1 MCGHIFIISAYNLKS
16 MNQTIYKE
24 QHDIVEELID
34 IKTLVVH
41 NDEVNTFDWVIDT
54 LMEVCQHTLV
64 QAEQCTILIHFKG
77 KASVKNGTFEEL
89 EPMKDAILDRGISVT
104 IE

>member
-1 MCGHIFIISAYNLKS
+1 
-16 MNQTIYKE
+16 MNQTFYKE

-41 NDEVNTFDWVIDT
+41 NDDVNTFDWVIET
-54 LMEVCQHTLV
+54 LVEVCRHTLV

-89 EPMKDAILDRGISVT
+89 EPLKDAILDRGINAT